1 MCIKISH
8 SNGYLQNFS
17 RIYVDFCSL
26 YFETLLFST
35 FQLSF
40 CKLKLSSL
48 NNCKYYLKL
57 FNKKTVNVFIKSI
70 LLSK

>member
-26 YFETLLFST
+26 YVETLLFST

-40 CKLKLSSL
+40 CKLKLSIL
-48 NNCKYYLKL
+48 NNYKYY
-57 FNKKTVNVFIKSI
+57 
-70 LLSK
+70 